1 MAKRKKLRPGDELT
15 VGSRVFYRMP
25 GGLFEAVVVEDRGD
39 IGMNGRRLL
48 EIRPL
53 SEYSEGE
60 IVWPAEE
67 LVPAE
72 TLEAAERGLDE
83 KRRVTRPK
91 RSATGKIGVG
101 SRVLYHLPWGSMKAQ
116 VVEDRGNV
124 GWKGRHIMRIRPFLD
139 GVDVNDVDPF
149 EVPLADLTLAD

>member
-1 MAKRKKLRPGDELT
+1 MAKRKKPRPGDELK

-67 LVPAE
+67 LLPAE
-72 TLEAAERGLDE
+72 RLEPAERGLDE

-91 RSATGKIGVG
+91 RSATGGIGVG
-101 SRVLYHLPWGSMKAQ
+101 SRVLYQVPWGTMRAE

-124 GWKGRHIMRIRPFLD
+124 GWKGRRIMRILPVFEGED
-139 GVDVNDVDPF
+139 GPDAF
-149 EVPLADLTLAD
+149 EVPLQDLTLDE